1 MRRRILT
8 IGVLCVM
15 PLLSSGCAALV
26 VGAAAGGGTTFWLQG
41 KLVQEVDAPLDKS
54 VQAVKST
61 LESLGLDVIKE
72 TMTDVI
78 TQITSTYTDG
88 KKIWIDVHKVSDST
102 SRIEVRVGMISNK
115 DAARTILNRIVTYLR
130 RT

>member
-102 SRIEVRVGMISNK
+102 SRSSSRRVACS
-115 DAARTILNRIVTYLR
+115 ARLAMR
-130 RT
+130 RAMPRKTSTWSG